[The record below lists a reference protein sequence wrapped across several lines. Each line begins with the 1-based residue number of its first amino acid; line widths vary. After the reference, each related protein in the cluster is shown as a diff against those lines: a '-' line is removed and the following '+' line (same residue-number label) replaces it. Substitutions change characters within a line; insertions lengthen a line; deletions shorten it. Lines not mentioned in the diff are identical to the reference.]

1 MFSHW
6 LFMGEV
12 NEILLAFFWSIII
25 KGEFYFYG
33 PQKIIAIKPKEIVIA
48 DDGASIEN
56 SKMHQEN
63 RVVLF
68 NLETNSITGVKTSP
82 KEFYFSTSGGDTM
95 NYKPN

>member
-56 SKMHQEN
+56 STMCNKN

-82 KEFYFSTSGGDTM
+82 KEFYFSTSGGDIM
-95 NYKPN
+95 NYNPS